1 MTVFNG
7 TAIVIDGISF
17 QCAAGILQKL
27 VFHENMSLN
36 NVLKIKKKHSTMD
49 ICEKYTTF
57 YPFPFLQKIMLQ
69 YQYVF
74 SY

>member
-36 NVLKIKKKHSTMD
+36 NVLKIKKKNT
-49 ICEKYTTF
+49 
-57 YPFPFLQKIMLQ
+57 LQWT
-69 YQYVF
+69 YVR
-74 SY
+74 SIQPSIPSPSCRR